1 LLGRRGIQAS
11 RPIMLLSVVT
21 RFFDIAVVTLIFTA
35 LT

>member
-1 LLGRRGIQAS
+1 LLGGEGVQAS

>member
-1 LLGRRGIQAS
+1 LARGGS
-11 RPIMLLSVVT
+11 RPRDPFMLLSVVT

>member
-1 LLGRRGIQAS
+1 VSSADETN
-11 RPIMLLSVVT
+11 MLLSVIT